1 MLGGFIMMNETIR
14 VNTRLAVD
22 LNDWFD
28 EESRKT
34 GLSKSSLIMMA
45 ADNYRKEKEV
55 MKGMADMSSLVAKIE
70 QLEIAVQRKG
80 LE

>member
-1 MLGGFIMMNETIR
+1 MINETVR

-34 GLSKSSLIMMA
+34 GLSKSALIMMA
-45 ADNYRKEKEV
+45 ADNYRKEKEL
-55 MKGMADMSSLVAKIE
+55 MKGVADMGVLVSKIE
-70 QLEIAVQRKG
+70 QLEEAIQRNG